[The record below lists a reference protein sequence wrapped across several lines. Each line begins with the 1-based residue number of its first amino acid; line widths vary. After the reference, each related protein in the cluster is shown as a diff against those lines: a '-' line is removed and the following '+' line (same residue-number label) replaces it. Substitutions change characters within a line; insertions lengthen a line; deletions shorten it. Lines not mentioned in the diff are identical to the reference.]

1 MRSQLGYWH
10 PGTDHGASTVDPHGQ
25 QAPKF
30 QVEQG
35 TKH

>member
-1 MRSQLGYWH
+1 MSSQLGY
-10 PGTDHGASTVDPHGQ
+10 GAPVLTTVSAVDPHGQ

-30 QVEQG
+30 QVEQE

>member
-1 MRSQLGYWH
+1 MSSRLGY
-10 PGTDHGASTVDPHGQ
+10 GTPVLTTASAVGPHGQ

-30 QVEQG
+30 QVEQE